1 MNQKIKFYK
10 EKSGKWYLDLP
21 ESEMRK
27 EDLEINMG
35 LDFLLNAIC
44 KGEDV
49 VYFQVGDEKFPGSN
63 ALFFVSSQSD
73 PVGGWYILPSYGE
86 KEINLKLFL
95 GEGIKSIFGSLPE
108 TIWFYK
114 SF

>member
-1 MNQKIKFYK
+1 MIQKIKFYK

-21 ESEMRK
+21 GSEIEK
-27 EDLEINMG
+27 ENLEMTMG
-35 LDFLLNAIC
+35 FDFLLNTLC
-44 KGEDV
+44 QGDNS

-63 ALFFVSSQSD
+63 SLIFIGVESN
-73 PVGGWYILPSYGE
+73 PVGGWYVLPSYGG
-86 KEINLKLFL
+86 KELNLKLFL
-95 GEGIKSIFGSLPE
+95 GESIKSIFGHFPE